1 MTEDRV
7 KRTSLLTS
15 FIILLLSCIWL
26 TAVMFSG
33 CSRKEHDVRVL
44 KLAHALDTEH
54 PVHKAMVFMADK
66 VKEKS
71 RGRMRIDIYPSEQL
85 GSERECIEQ
94 LQVGALSIAKAS
106 SSAIEGFVSKMKVLG
121 LPYLFRDSEHFW
133 NALLGPTGEEI
144 LAAGEPVG
152 LKGLCFYDAGA
163 RSFYTRN
170 KPVESPADLKG
181 MKIRVQKSEMA
192 IKMILAMGGSATPID
207 WGELYTSLQQGVV
220 DAAENNPP
228 SFYNSMHYE
237 VCRYY
242 ILDEHT
248 RCPDVLMISTF
259 VWNNLTPEFQRI
271 LQESADESV
280 TYQRKLWDQKEK
292 ECLEAVEKAGVKV
305 THPDKAPFREA
316 AKSVWTEFEGTEIG
330 ELAKKIVEVK

>member
-1 MTEDRV
+1 MPEERFNKQTLPASV
-7 KRTSLLTS
+7 VLL
-15 FIILLLSCIWL
+15 FSCIFL
-26 TAVMFSG
+26 CSG
-33 CSRKEHDVRVL
+33 CDKKEHDIKVL
-44 KLAHALDTEH
+44 KLAHALDTGH
-54 PVHKAMVFMADK
+54 PVHKGMVFMADK

-71 RGRMRIDIYPSEQL
+71 QGRMRIDIYPSEQL
-85 GSERECIEQ
+85 GSERELVEQ
-94 LQVGALSIAKAS
+94 LQVGALSIVKAS
-106 SSAIEGFVSKMKVLG
+106 SSAIEAFVPKMKVLG
-121 LPYLFRDSEHFW
+121 LPYLFRDSQHCW
-133 NALLGPTGEEI
+133 KALLGPVGKEI
-144 LAAGEPVG
+144 LASGEPVG

-170 KPVESPADLKG
+170 KAVETPADLKG

-237 VCRYY
+237 VCKYY

-248 RCPDVLMISTF
+248 RCPDVLMISPF
-259 VWNNLTPEFQRI
+259 VWNSLTPEFQRI
-271 LQESADESV
+271 LQEAADESV
-280 TYQRKLWDQKEK
+280 TYQIKLWDQKEK

-305 THPDKAPFREA
+305 TRPDKAPFREA
-316 AKSVWTEFEGTEIG
+316 AKSVWKEFEGTEIG
-330 ELAKKIVEVK
+330 GLAKKIVEVQ

>member
-1 MTEDRV
+1 MLFSSALVVFMLSSCQR
-7 KRTSLLTS
+7 KRD
-15 FIILLLSCIWL
+15 FQI
-26 TAVMFSG
+26 
-33 CSRKEHDVRVL
+33 L
-44 KLAHALDTEH
+44 KLAHGLDTEH
-54 PVHKAMVFMADK
+54 PVHKAMVFMAQR

-71 RGRMRIDIYPSEQL
+71 AGRVRIDIYPSEQL
-85 GSERECIEQ
+85 GNERELIEQ
-94 LQVGALSIAKAS
+94 LQVGAISMAKAS
-106 SSAIEGFVSKMKVLG
+106 SSPIEGFIPKMRVFG
-121 LPYLFRDSEHFW
+121 LPYLFHDSNHFW
-133 NALLGPTGEEI
+133 NVLTGPIGKEI

-163 RSFYTRN
+163 RSFYTRD
-170 KPVESPADLKG
+170 KLIESPADLKG

-192 IKMILAMGGSATPID
+192 IKMIKAMGGSATPID

-220 DAAENNPP
+220 DGAENNPP
-228 SFYNSMHYE
+228 SFYSSMHYE

-259 VWNNLTPEFQRI
+259 VWNKLSPEFQRI

-280 TYQRKLWDQKEK
+280 IYQRQLWDRKEK
-292 ECLEAVEKAGVKV
+292 ESLDAVEKAGVII

-316 AKSVWTEFEGTEIG
+316 TKSLWEEFENTEIG
-330 ELAKKIVEVK
+330 HIARQITEVK